1 MSNDNIN
8 LSIVNF
14 FEQNKD
20 SAGIP
25 YIKNKDWEIL
35 KEKYEKDEIRVALA
49 EYISTNK
56 IPFPIKKISEE
67 RLKKLFTKFCN
78 TSMKN
83 EYKDF
88 DDVQE
93 RYDYKYTYDQK
104 PLGVI
109 NKNHRFN
116 DVSDFFQQENRMKC
130 GSHRHHA
137 PMDLWTDKSRLKTM
151 NWHFWRNGVMEGD
164 DLSDASFRTSFRLG
178 TYTATQFKPSVAKAL
193 YEKHNAENILDT
205 SCGWG
210 DRLAGFYATRNAK
223 LYVGCD
229 PNPDVFEVYKKQCIA
244 YEQFL
249 TGKEPTLIEK
259 ENYFECVGTKTVKIW
274 NLPSEDVDWTQYEN
288 LFDLYFTSPPYF
300 ETEKY
305 ATDTDK
311 VENQS
316 WSRYNSFDN
325 WKYNFFFKVS
335 EMVWPTIRKNGFM
348 MINIIEPSGKRS
360 VRHKLCDD
368 MVDTFSGFDDCNY
381 VGKIGMRMQA
391 RPDAEELSGVFIEPI
406 WTFRKGN
413 SNYEF
418 NDVVTLDQFFV

>member
-67 RLKKLFTKFCN
+67 RLKKLFIKFCN

-93 RYDYKYTYDQK
+93 RYEYKYTYDQK

-164 DLSDASFRTSFRLG
+164 DLS
-178 TYTATQFKPSVAKAL
+178 
-193 YEKHNAENILDT
+193 
-205 SCGWG
+205 C
-210 DRLAGFYATRNAK
+210 
-223 LYVGCD
+223 
-229 PNPDVFEVYKKQCIA
+229 CIS
-244 YEQFL
+244 
-249 TGKEPTLIEK
+249 T
-259 ENYFECVGTKTVKIW
+259 
-274 NLPSEDVDWTQYEN
+274 
-288 LFDLYFTSPPYF
+288 
-300 ETEKY
+300 
-305 ATDTDK
+305 
-311 VENQS
+311 
-316 WSRYNSFDN
+316 
-325 WKYNFFFKVS
+325 
-335 EMVWPTIRKNGFM
+335 
-348 MINIIEPSGKRS
+348 
-360 VRHKLCDD
+360 
-368 MVDTFSGFDDCNY
+368 
-381 VGKIGMRMQA
+381 
-391 RPDAEELSGVFIEPI
+391 
-406 WTFRKGN
+406 
-413 SNYEF
+413 
-418 NDVVTLDQFFV
+418 